1 MFEKYFERHLKK
13 LSAKH
18 KDKFEIVKNPT
29 SEFFNHK
36 NKQ

>member
-1 MFEKYFERHLKK
+1 

-36 NKQ
+36 NKQVTI